1 MSDGGLRRFAQPDLS
16 WAGLGFRQLEHSAV
30 DLGPFQPQDLASP
43 AARQEEQAN
52 DVGLASSMRS
62 SNDSS
67 PAADRKEKATV
78 DLGLDRA
85 LDHEPLA
92 RPDPAAE

>member
-1 MSDGGLRRFAQPDLS
+1 MEATSLSRIGNDYKSGISLGGCTSCASGRAAQTLAGTLRR
-16 WAGLGFRQLEHSAV
+16 RRV
-30 DLGPFQPQDLASP
+30 Y
-43 AARQEEQAN
+43 
-52 DVGLASSMRS
+52 GLASSMRS

-92 RPDPAAE
+92 RPDPATE